1 MGTNKTGGSK
11 EATTRVAGCHNYR
24 RSCVLHPPP
33 PAFSKQPSTPQCLP
47 ASLLASARWLAPAH
61 WVSRVGGVVG
71 TDRQPPPRAADFA
84 ACGRVGAATRWAH
97 APPLSAPNVACSRTI
112 PCFQMLLPTSRGRA
126 TQNKP
131 YSRGRAAALFSL
143 SPAPTRVVAHSVPP
157 FPPTPAARPAIAS
170 RPRAAVIVDATSL
183 QFIRGVVEP
192 SVPDVSLT
200 RARDGSSGI
209 ATFVFSEPA
218 VFDASSD
225 MGDITGLYMIDDE
238 GELTTVDVQAK
249 FVNGKPDRIEAKY
262 VMRTAFEWDRFMR
275 FMERYAEENELGFAK
290 KAEKASS

>member
-1 MGTNKTGGSK
+1 M
-11 EATTRVAGCHNYR
+11 
-24 RSCVLHPPP
+24 
-33 PAFSKQPSTPQCLP
+33 PSPFFP
-47 ASLLASARWLAPAH
+47 LA
-61 WVSRVGGVVG
+61 
-71 TDRQPPPRAADFA
+71 
-84 ACGRVGAATRWAH
+84 
-97 APPLSAPNVACSRTI
+97 
-112 PCFQMLLPTSRGRA
+112 
-126 TQNKP
+126 
-131 YSRGRAAALFSL
+131 
-143 SPAPTRVVAHSVPP
+143 APTRVVVHSLPSH
-157 FPPTPAARPAIAS
+157 PTLPAARRAIA
-170 RPRAAVIVDATSL
+170 RPLRSTVVVDATSL
-183 QFIRGVVEP
+183 QFIRGVIEP

-249 FVNGKPDRIEAKY
+249 FVNGKPNRIEAKY

-275 FMERYAEENELGFAK
+275 FMERYAEENALGFAK